1 MVQYRKNREVVGLEI
16 RERVLKVLRE
26 NKKAVSGEFIARQ
39 LGIRRS
45 GVWKA
50 VRRLREEGY
59 RIEAATNKGYRL
71 VSESAV
77 FSPESIRGFL
87 APDMEGIDIDL
98 RGEVSSTNTV
108 LKEMAEQGSPE
119 GLVLIAENQV
129 KGKGRLGR
137 SFYSPPGSGV
147 YMSILLRPEFPP
159 EDSLAITTAAA
170 VAVAEAVSAVTGRQA
185 LIKWVNDVYL
195 EGRKIC
201 GILTEAAVDFESR
214 GLSYAVL
221 GIGVN
226 ILEPPGGFPPE
237 IAQVAGALYR
247 EKAPAETRAR
257 LAAEILNRFFG
268 YYRVLPE
275 HSYMGAYK
283 KLSLL
288 TGREI
293 TFRQGRE
300 TWEGTV
306 LGIDDEARLLV
317 RLDSG
322 EERAFSA
329 GEVAIVK
336 KGLLEQIRG
345 V

>member
-1 MVQYRKNREVVGLEI
+1 MVQYRKRGCDGLKM
-16 RERVLKVLRE
+16 RERVLQMLRE
-26 NKKAVSGEFIARQ
+26 NEKAVSGELMARQ
-39 LGIRRS
+39 LGTSRS

-50 VRRLREEGY
+50 IRKLREEGY
-59 RIEAATNKGYRL
+59 AIEATTNKGYRL

-77 FSPESIRGFL
+77 FSPESICRFL
-87 APDMEGIDIDL
+87 APGMEGLKIDL

-137 SFYSPPGSGV
+137 SFYSPRGSGL
-147 YMSILLRPEFPP
+147 YMSILLRPELPA
-159 EDSLAITTAAA
+159 EDSLAITSAAA
-170 VAVAEAVSAVTGRQA
+170 VAVAEAVSTVTGRQA

-195 EGRKIC
+195 DGRKIC

-214 GLSYAVL
+214 RLSYAVL

-237 IAQVAGALYR
+237 IAGVAGALYR

-257 LAAEILNRFFG
+257 LAAEILNCFFG
-268 YYRVLPE
+268 YYRMLPE
-275 HSYMGAYK
+275 RGYMDAYK

-293 TFRQGRE
+293 TFQQGSE
-300 TWEGTV
+300 TWEGKV
-306 LGIDDEARLLV
+306 MGIDDEARLLV
-317 RLDSG
+317 RLNSG

-329 GEVAIVK
+329 GEVTIVK
-336 KGLLEQIRG
+336 KGLLEQIQG
-345 V
+345 Q